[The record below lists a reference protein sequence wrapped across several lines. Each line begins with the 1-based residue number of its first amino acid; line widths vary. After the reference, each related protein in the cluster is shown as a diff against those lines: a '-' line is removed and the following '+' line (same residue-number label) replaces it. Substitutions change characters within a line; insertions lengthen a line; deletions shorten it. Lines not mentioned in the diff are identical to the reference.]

1 MRKEDP
7 GQKFDAEQ
15 GQSERRF
22 PFLDATYLHTGQ
34 TRFSRARKRAGKIP
48 GRKNRKEKDKKPARE
63 SGEEKRADFPL
74 NAGCREILL
83 GSLRSFSSLSLHLSI
98 SLSPIFLASRL
109 NSSPSFSL
117 AGTLSVWFASSHHLA
132 TS

>member
-7 GQKFDAEQ
+7 GQKLDAEQ
-15 GQSERRF
+15 GQNERRF

-48 GRKNRKEKDKKPARE
+48 GRKNREEKDKKPARE

-83 GSLRSFSSLSLHLSI
+83 GSLRSFSSLSLHLSGPYDQFELRALGSKKSGLI
-98 SLSPIFLASRL
+98 SLTFWQP
-109 NSSPSFSL
+109 
-117 AGTLSVWFASSHHLA
+117 
-132 TS
+132 